1 MLEIFPY
8 QLAELHPKA
17 IAGLA
22 AGGGSH
28 LSQDQERLP
37 VMDFSL
43 LTISL
48 HNQS

>member
-1 MLEIFPY
+1 M
-8 QLAELHPKA
+8 
-17 IAGLA
+17 AGLA

-28 LSQDQERLP
+28 LSQAQESLP

-48 HNQS
+48 YNQT